1 MSSFRSMDFA
11 HLFLKAF
18 SHSYYVFQV
27 RNSWYIRTMR
37 FSFVDVRSRHI
48 CHFGYDHELHKI
60 FGRLRKYA
68 HIMRLVYIL
77 NLVLPKLYAVVRD
90 YCEINII
97 LFWLPTIVTRIYG
110 VKMVKLTHET
120 PSKRMGW

>member
-11 HLFLKAF
+11 HLFLEAF

-48 CHFGYDHELHKI
+48 CLFGYDHELHKI
-60 FGRLRKYA
+60 FGRLRFTQS
-68 HIMRLVYIL
+68 MRIL
-77 NLVLPKLYAVVRD
+77 YV
-90 YCEINII
+90 
-97 LFWLPTIVTRIYG
+97 
-110 VKMVKLTHET
+110 
-120 PSKRMGW
+120 